1 MEFRGRKLD
10 QWIRSDAV
18 ISSVWQDIYI
28 YNVIYLFAVLGL
40 RCCTG
45 FSLVV
50 VSKGYAVV
58 AALRF
63 LFVAA
68 SLVGDRRF

>member
-28 YNVIYLFAVLGL
+28 YNVIYLFAVLDL
-40 RCCTG
+40 LCCTG

-50 VSKGYAVV
+50 SKGYALV
-58 AALRF
+58 AVFRF

-68 SLVGDRRF
+68 SLAGDRRF

>member
-28 YNVIYLFAVLGL
+28 CDFPGASDGKASVYNVGDLGSIPGL
-40 RCCTG
+40 G
-45 FSLVV
+45 SSLEKEMATH
-50 VSKGYAVV
+50 SSTLA
-58 AALRF
+58 
-63 LFVAA
+63 
-68 SLVGDRRF
+68 